1 MQMNKGTK
9 QFLFNVLIVFLGT
22 FLMGLAIQ
30 LIVSANQGFDSVST
44 LILGL
49 VKHTTI
55 PFSRWSQLLSLLF
68 LLVTFLYDKQLLGF
82 GSLINAIFVGEAIRL
97 SEPFLSKIAIIQNS
111 LLFSFIGFVL
121 MALGTA
127 IYLSADLG
135 SGPLEG
141 MMLSVCGVL
150 HLSMKKGRIVLD
162 FVIVAVG
169 LLLGSSIG
177 LGTLFAV
184 FLLGPMI
191 ELFFSRIEGQRG
203 SKC

>member
-1 MQMNKGTK
+1 MQMNKGAK

-97 SEPFLSKIAIIQNS
+97 SEPFLLKIAIIQNS

-127 IYLSADLG
+127 IYLLIW
-135 SGPLEG
+135 
-141 MMLSVCGVL
+141 
-150 HLSMKKGRIVLD
+150 GR
-162 FVIVAVG
+162 AHWR
-169 LLLGSSIG
+169 
-177 LGTLFAV
+177 
-184 FLLGPMI
+184 
-191 ELFFSRIEGQRG
+191 E
-203 SKC
+203 

>member
-1 MQMNKGTK
+1 MNKE
-9 QFLFNVLIVFLGT
+9 QRQLIYRVLIVFLGT
-22 FLMGLAIQ
+22 VLMGIGIQ

-49 VKHTTI
+49 INYTPI

-68 LLVTFLYDKQLLGF
+68 LLITFLYNKNLLGI
-82 GSLINAIFVGEAIRL
+82 GSLINALAVGEAIRF
-97 SEPFLSKIAIIQNS
+97 SEPFFSKITIIHDN
-111 LLFSFIGFVL
+111 LLFSFLGFVL

-127 IYLSADLG
+127 IYLSGNLG

-141 MMLSVCGVL
+141 MMLSVCGIL
-150 HLSMKKGRIVLD
+150 HLSLKTGRIILD
-162 FVIVAVG
+162 FSIVAVG
-169 LLLGSSIG
+169 VLLGSRVG

-191 ELFFSRIEGQRG
+191 ELFLSGIERWRLI
-203 SKC
+203 KN

>member
-1 MQMNKGTK
+1 MPMNKGAK
-9 QFLFNVLIVFLGT
+9 QFLFKVLIVFLGT

-30 LIVSANQGFDSVST
+30 LIVSADQGFDSVST

-97 SEPFLSKIAIIQNS
+97 SEPLLSKIAIIQNS

-169 LLLGSSIG
+169 LLLGSSVG

-191 ELFFSRIEGQRG
+191 ELFFSRIERQRG